1 MFNYSYFFKIM
12 EYDEKVL
19 PKDIRKMGYKDRIN
33 TLVKDKDIIYIIDEV
48 FFIDIMD
55 DEVKAEIKADISKIL
70 QAIKYNEKEKDIIL
84 FDISRFSFVF
94 KIGNKVLKIGFPKIV
109 YPIPNL
115 NIIIDSIIRKQYR
128 QSNGE
133 PILYIEVQERKEN
146 NLTLIYNKEE
156 IEDILYK
163 VWKEFRE
170 NGIIWYDPKE
180 KNLVLNYASK
190 DLVLWN
196 SKYYNESSDEE
207 KGIYKLKKYNFNK
220 KELSKLLVVDTDLF
234 LPVTIFNDLIEMFTN
249 NPNFPGANN
258 WKFKRVIE
266 YEKRYLEEC
275 SSGTK

>member
-1 MFNYSYFFKIM
+1 M